1 MRRRLCLLLL
11 AALLPAA
18 VAADNAQRAK
28 MSYMLYCQGCHL
40 PDGRGA
46 PGAVPP
52 MKDFVGNFLKVE
64 GGRAFIASVPGVL
77 NAPMDDER
85 VAEVM
90 NWMLREMSAAQL
102 PEDFSPYT
110 AEEMA
115 AYRKA
120 PLLAVKERR
129 AELIGRMAEIGIT
142 E

>member
-1 MRRRLCLLLL
+1 MPRSYILLL
-11 AALLPAA
+11 AALLP
-18 VAADNAQRAK
+18 VAGLAENTQRAK
-28 MSYMLYCQGCHL
+28 TSYMLYCQGCHL

-52 MKDFVGNFLKVE
+52 MKGFVGNFLRVE

-90 NWMLREMSAAQL
+90 NWMLTEMSAAEL
-102 PEDFSPYT
+102 PEDFTPYT

-115 AYRKA
+115 TYRKA
-120 PLLAVKERR
+120 PLLAVRERR
-129 AELIGRMAEIGIT
+129 AELINRMAELGIS

>member
-102 PEDFSPYT
+102 PEDFTPYT

-129 AELIGRMAEIGIT
+129 AELIGRMAELGI
-142 E
+142 EE

>member
-1 MRRRLCLLLL
+1 MSARFHILLL
-11 AALLPAA
+11 AALLPLAA
-18 VAADNAQRAK
+18 VAENTQRAR
-28 MSYMLYCQGCHL
+28 MSYMLFCQGCHL

-85 VAEVM
+85 AAEVM

-110 AEEMA
+110 AAEMA

-120 PLLAVKERR
+120 PLLAVKARR
-129 AELIGRMAEIGIT
+129 AELLGRMAEIGIT

>member
-11 AALLPAA
+11 TALLPAGA
-18 VAADNAQRAK
+18 AADNAQRAK

-129 AELIGRMAEIGIT
+129 AELIGRMAELGI
-142 E
+142 EE